1 MLLNIKIILRDPNN
15 SKKYIGDV
23 LKINLK
29 KLLKFKTKKITSRK
43 KTRRKFTTLKSP
55 HVHKDAQTSFEL
67 VSYNYILK
75 LKSSQLSKFLSYY
88 KKICCRL
95 IPDAKVKITFKIN
108 PTKKVYE
115 RKSIIRRFSNS
126 TSKNSLIDY
135 LTELGFF
142 GKNFFHYVLSN
153 V

>member
-1 MLLNIKIILRDPNN
+1 MLLNIKIILRDPTN

-29 KLLKFKTKKITSRK
+29 KILKIKTKKITSRK

-55 HVHKDAQTSFEL
+55 HAHKDAQTSFEL

-88 KKICCRL
+88 KKICCHL
-95 IPDAKVKITFKIN
+95 IPDAKIKITL
-108 PTKKVYE
+108 KV
-115 RKSIIRRFSNS
+115 FN
-126 TSKNSLIDY
+126 TNSLQEKKGLFKSFKQTLNTNSLPDY
-135 LTELGFF
+135 LTKLAFF
-142 GKNFFHYVLSN
+142 GKDHFYSY
-153 V
+153 